1 MKAIKI
7 NAPVNLNNGLQIPP
21 GSVVVI
27 NEGLAQ
33 VVNARGGLIPAQIA
47 TGVYTSV
54 ANYEGG
60 KAAVDGASI
69 SDFNPV
75 NYGVKLPVA
84 AYETSSAQDL
94 LLTAV
99 YLGLSEVYPD
109 QCEVV
114 EVVNPNDIP
123 EPIQEAVSDQGAS
136 DGMAASRSTAPQPTE
151 ADLLR
156 AQYAQAASQ
165 IKAVD
170 LTLWQRFLNFIQGK

>member
-33 VVNARGGLIPAQIA
+33 VVNARDGLIPAQIA

-54 ANYEGG
+54 ANYETG

-84 AYETSSAQDL
+84 AYETNSAQDL

-99 YLGLSEVYPD
+99 YIGLSEVYPG

-114 EVVNPNDIP
+114 EVVNPNDISSIP
-123 EPIQEAVSDQGAS
+123 TPAPDEVPVQ
-136 DGMAASRSTAPQPTE
+136 DGMAASTATVSQPRE
-151 ADLLR
+151 ADLVS

-165 IKAVD
+165 INAVD

>member
-7 NAPVNLNNGLQIPP
+7 NSAVNLNNGLQIPP

-33 VVNARGGLIPAQIA
+33 VVNARDGLIPAQIA

-54 ANYEGG
+54 SNYESG

-84 AYETSSAQDL
+84 AYETNSAQDL

-99 YLGLSEVYPD
+99 YIGLSEVYPG

-123 EPIQEAVSDQGAS
+123 TPMPEVIPVA
-136 DGMAASRSTAPQPTE
+136 DGMAASTATVSQPTQ
-151 ADLLR
+151 ADLLS
-156 AQYAQAASQ
+156 AQYAKAASQ
-165 IKAVD
+165 INSVD

>member
-54 ANYEGG
+54 ANYESG

-69 SDFNPV
+69 SDFSPV

-84 AYETSSAQDL
+84 AYETNSAQDL

-99 YLGLSEVYPD
+99 YIGLSEVYPG

-114 EVVNPNDIP
+114 EVINPNDTP
-123 EPIQEAVSDQGAS
+123 EPAPEIVPVS
-136 DGMAASRSTAPQPTE
+136 DGMAASTERAPQPTQ
-151 ADLLR
+151 ADLLN

-165 IKAVD
+165 INSVD

>member
-33 VVNARGGLIPAQIA
+33 IVNARGGLIPAQIA

-54 ANYEGG
+54 SNYETG

-84 AYETSSAQDL
+84 AYETNSAQDL

-99 YLGLSEVYPD
+99 YLGLSEVYPG

-114 EVVNPNDIP
+114 EVINPNDTP
-123 EPIQEAVSDQGAS
+123 EPTQEVTPVA
-136 DGMAASRSTAPQPTE
+136 DGMATSTERAPQPTQ
-151 ADLLR
+151 ADLLN

-165 IKAVD
+165 INSVD

>member
-54 ANYEGG
+54 ANYESG

-84 AYETSSAQDL
+84 AYETNSAQDL

-99 YLGLSEVYPD
+99 YLGLSDVYPG

-123 EPIQEAVSDQGAS
+123 EPESVPDQGIS
-136 DGMAASRSTAPQPTE
+136 DGMAASTARAPQPTQ
-151 ADLLR
+151 ADLLN

-165 IKAVD
+165 INSVD

>member
-33 VVNARGGLIPAQIA
+33 IVSARGGLIPAQIA

-54 ANYEGG
+54 SNYESG

-84 AYETSSAQDL
+84 AYETNSAQDL

-99 YLGLSEVYPD
+99 YLGLSEVYPG

-114 EVVNPNDIP
+114 EVVNPNDTP
-123 EPIQEAVSDQGAS
+123 EVAPEATPVA
-136 DGMAASRSTAPQPTE
+136 DGMAASTTTVQQPTQ
-151 ADLLR
+151 ADLLN

-165 IKAVD
+165 INAVD

>member
-7 NAPVNLNNGLQIPP
+7 NAPVNLNSGLQIPP

-33 VVNARGGLIPAQIA
+33 VVNARDGLIPAQIA

-54 ANYEGG
+54 ANYESG

-84 AYETSSAQDL
+84 AYETNSAQDL

-99 YLGLSEVYPD
+99 YIGLSEVYPG

-123 EPIQEAVSDQGAS
+123 APAPEATPVVE
-136 DGMAASRSTAPQPTE
+136 GMAAGTAMVSQPRE
-151 ADLLR
+151 ADLIS
-156 AQYAQAASQ
+156 AQYAQAASR
-165 IKAVD
+165 INAVD

>member
-7 NAPVNLNNGLQIPP
+7 NSAVNLNNGLQIPP

-33 VVNARGGLIPAQIA
+33 IVNARDGLIPAQIA

-54 ANYEGG
+54 SNYESG

-99 YLGLSEVYPD
+99 YLGLSEVYPG

-123 EPIQEAVSDQGAS
+123 TPEPEVVPVS
-136 DGMAASRSTAPQPTE
+136 DGMAASATTVSQPTE
-151 ADLLR
+151 ADLLS

-165 IKAVD
+165 INSVD